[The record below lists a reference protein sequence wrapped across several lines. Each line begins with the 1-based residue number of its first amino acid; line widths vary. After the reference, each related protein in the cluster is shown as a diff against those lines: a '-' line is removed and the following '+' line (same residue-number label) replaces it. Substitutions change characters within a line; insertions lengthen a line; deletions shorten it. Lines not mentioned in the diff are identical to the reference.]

1 MDGWMGRRV
10 DGQVG
15 GWAGRWID
23 GSMDQWVNGWMDM
36 WMNRFSW
43 NLLDCLLTRD
53 ETTHSLQDD
62 KKKKSMSHSVPS
74 NVSIQLL
81 QRAPSKH
88 SLVKDIL
95 MSPQKNLE
103 LKCIAG
109 LHPKETIVEK
119 ATRWVLQ
126 ERFSKQCLSFHL
138 LPGHSQ

>member
-62 KKKKSMSHSVPS
+62 KKKKVCPIQFPQMSQFNSFRGPQA
-74 NVSIQLL
+74 SI
-81 QRAPSKH
+81 P
-88 SLVKDIL
+88 
-95 MSPQKNLE
+95 
-103 LKCIAG
+103 
-109 LHPKETIVEK
+109 
-119 ATRWVLQ
+119 
-126 ERFSKQCLSFHL
+126 
-138 LPGHSQ
+138 